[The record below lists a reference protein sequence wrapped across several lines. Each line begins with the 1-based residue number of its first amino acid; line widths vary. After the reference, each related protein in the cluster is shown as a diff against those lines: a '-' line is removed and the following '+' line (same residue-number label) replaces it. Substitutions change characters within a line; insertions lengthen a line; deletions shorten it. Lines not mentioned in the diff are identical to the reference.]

1 MNTSRLDQYFA
12 EYSKSH
18 ENPINKRIHIIA
30 VPLIFFS
37 VLGLLMSIPTPG
49 WFFETTDWSTPFT
62 VGALIFYFSFRSARL
77 NLVITGFIAIQLL
90 LLQFLRPNLLVPC
103 SIIFV
108 LAWIAQFYGHHL
120 EGRKPAFFRDLF
132 FLLIG
137 PLWVLR
143 SLKLLK

>member
-49 WFFETTDWSTPFT
+49 WFFETTDWSTPFII
-62 VGALIFYFSFRSARL
+62 GALVFYFSFRSPRL
-77 NLVITGFIAIQLL
+77 NLVIIGFIAVQLL
-90 LLQFLRPNLLVPC
+90 LLQFLRPHLFVPC
-103 SIIFV
+103 LIIFV

-143 SLKLLK
+143 SLKLLN